1 MMSDIKDY
9 PDTTTPLNAANMLTY
24 EVVEEW
30 EETA

>member
-1 MMSDIKDY
+1 MMPDIKDY

-30 EETA
+30 EETE